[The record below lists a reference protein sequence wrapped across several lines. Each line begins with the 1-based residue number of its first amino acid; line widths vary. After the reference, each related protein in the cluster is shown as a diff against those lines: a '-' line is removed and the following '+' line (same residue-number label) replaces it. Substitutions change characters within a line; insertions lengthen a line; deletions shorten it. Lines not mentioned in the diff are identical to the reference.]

1 MNYYFIQRKIKKAQ
15 MEKELWDGEK
25 TDLLRKMKELNRRLE
40 EVNDD
45 V

>member
-1 MNYYFIQRKIKKAQ
+1 MQRRLQ
-15 MEKELWDGEK
+15 MEKEIWDGEK

>member
-1 MNYYFIQRKIKKAQ
+1 MIIKCTDVYK
-15 MEKELWDGEK
+15 WNGEK